1 MNIGNCDDIWAE
13 WDHNPSMGEISS
25 TVFGGNEVC
34 LTTGWPFLQVGAFD
48 TTSSSATYTGSNKA
62 TTSKKVVVI
71 LNEAGESANYILKD
85 EGKMIMTGSIPPH
98 SIQTLTLDS

>member
-1 MNIGNCDDIWAE
+1 
-13 WDHNPSMGEISS
+13 MGEISS
-25 TVFGGNEVC
+25 TIFGGNELC

-62 TTSKKVVVI
+62 TTTTKKVAVI

-85 EGKMIMTGSIPPH
+85 KGKMIMTGSIPPH